1 MRAFFAN
8 FATPNANL
16 TSLMSVNYLLS
27 RLDWQQI
34 ASAFIVLFAV
44 IDVLGSTPIFISL
57 KDKGRPTNALKATL
71 ISSALLVGFFY
82 AGDAVLHLFSVDIRS
97 FAVAG
102 SLIIFLLA
110 LEMLLDIEIFKY
122 SGPLKEAT
130 LIPVV
135 FPLIAGAGSFT
146 TLLSL
151 KAEYASVNIMVGL
164 ALNMIFV
171 YFVISAADRVER
183 LVSRTVI
190 YVLRK
195 FFGIILLAI
204 AVRLFTSN
212 LLELLAAC

>member
-1 MRAFFAN
+1 MITFENIFS
-8 FATPNANL
+8 
-16 TSLMSVNYLLS
+16 SLS
-27 RLDWQQI
+27 WQQI
-34 ASAFIVLFAV
+34 ASAFIVLFAI

-57 KDKGRPTNALKATL
+57 KNKGRPANALKATL
-71 ISSALLVGFFY
+71 ISTVLLVGFFY
-82 AGDAVLHLFSVDIRS
+82 AGDAVLRLFSVDIQS
-97 FAVAG
+97 FAAAG

-151 KAEYASVNIMVGL
+151 KAEYASINIMIALG
-164 ALNMIFV
+164 LNMIFV
-171 YFVISAADRVER
+171 YFIIKATESVER
-183 LVSRTVI
+183 IVSRTLI

-195 FFGIILLAI
+195 FFGVILLAI
-204 AVRLFTSN
+204 AVKLFTTN
-212 LLELLAAC
+212 IATLLTVL

>member
-1 MRAFFAN
+1 M
-8 FATPNANL
+8 
-16 TSLMSVNYLLS
+16 LS
-27 RLDWQQI
+27 RLSWQQV
-34 ASAFIVLFAV
+34 ASAFIVLFAI

-57 KDKGRPTNALKATL
+57 KKGGRPTNALKATL
-71 ISSALLVGFFY
+71 ISTFLLVGFFY
-82 AGDAVLHLFSVDIRS
+82 AGDAVLKLFSVDIQS

-151 KAEYASVNIMVGL
+151 KAEYASVNIMIAL
-164 ALNMIFV
+164 FLNMLFV
-171 YFVISAADRVER
+171 YIVIRGADCVER
-183 LVSRTVI
+183 IVSRTAI

-195 FFGIILLAI
+195 FFGVILLAI
-204 AVRLFTSN
+204 GVKLFTAN
-212 LLELLAAC
+212 LTALIEVLK

>member
-1 MRAFFAN
+1 M
-8 FATPNANL
+8 TL
-16 TSLMSVNYLLS
+16 DYILS
-27 RLDWQQI
+27 RLSWQEI

-57 KDKGRPTNALKATL
+57 KDRGRPTNALKATV
-71 ISSALLVGFFY
+71 ISTALLVGFFY
-82 AGDAVLHLFSVDIRS
+82 AGDAVLRLFSVDIQS

-110 LEMLLDIEIFKY
+110 IEMLLDIEIFKY
-122 SGPLKEAT
+122 NGPLKEAT

-135 FPLIAGAGSFT
+135 FPLIAGAGAFT

-164 ALNMIFV
+164 MLNMLFV
-171 YFVISAADRVER
+171 YFVIKGADCVER
-183 LVSRTVI
+183 IVSKTAI

-204 AVRLFTSN
+204 SVKLFTAN
-212 LLELLAAC
+212 IMPLVQMLK

>member
-1 MRAFFAN
+1 M
-8 FATPNANL
+8 TL
-16 TSLMSVNYLLS
+16 DYILS
-27 RLDWQQI
+27 RLSWQEI

-57 KDKGRPTNALKATL
+57 KDRGRPTNALKATV
-71 ISSALLVGFFY
+71 ISTALLVGFFY
-82 AGDAVLHLFSVDIRS
+82 AGDAVLRLFSVDIQS

-110 LEMLLDIEIFKY
+110 IEMLLDIEIFKY
-122 SGPLKEAT
+122 NGPLKEAT

-135 FPLIAGAGSFT
+135 FPLIAGAGAFT

-164 ALNMIFV
+164 MLNMLFV
-171 YFVISAADRVER
+171 YFVIKGADCVER
-183 LVSRTVI
+183 IVSKTTI

-204 AVRLFTSN
+204 SVKLFTAN
-212 LLELLAAC
+212 IMPLVQMLK

>member
-1 MRAFFAN
+1 MIIN
-8 FATPNANL
+8 IENI
-16 TSLMSVNYLLS
+16 LS
-27 RLDWQQI
+27 ALDWQQT
-34 ASAFIVLFAV
+34 ASAFIVLFAI

-57 KDKGRPTNALKATL
+57 KNKGRPINARNATL
-71 ISSALLVGFFY
+71 ISTALLVGFFY
-82 AGDAVLHLFSVDIRS
+82 AGDAVLHLFSVDIES

-151 KAEYASVNIMVGL
+151 RAEYRSMNIMAGL
-164 ALNMIFV
+164 LLNMLFV
-171 YFVISAADRVER
+171 YFVIKGADRVER
-183 LVSRTVI
+183 IVSRTTI

-195 FFGIILLAI
+195 FFGVILMAI
-204 AVRLFTSN
+204 AVKLFTTN
-212 LLELLAAC
+212 LAALISVLD

>member
-1 MRAFFAN
+1 MAIN
-8 FATPNANL
+8 IENI
-16 TSLMSVNYLLS
+16 LS
-27 RLDWQQI
+27 ALDWQQT
-34 ASAFIVLFAV
+34 ASAFIVLFAI

-57 KDKGRPTNALKATL
+57 KNKGRPINARNATL
-71 ISSALLVGFFY
+71 ISTALLVGFFY
-82 AGDAVLHLFSVDIRS
+82 AGDAVLHLFSVDIES

-151 KAEYASVNIMVGL
+151 RAEYRSVNIMAGL
-164 ALNMIFV
+164 LLNMLFV
-171 YFVISAADRVER
+171 YFVIKGADRVER
-183 LVSRTVI
+183 IVSRTTI

-195 FFGIILLAI
+195 FFGVILMAI
-204 AVRLFTSN
+204 AVKLFTTN
-212 LLELLAAC
+212 LAALISVLD

>member
-1 MRAFFAN
+1 M
-8 FATPNANL
+8 
-16 TSLMSVNYLLS
+16 LS
-27 RLDWQQI
+27 ALDWQQT
-34 ASAFIVLFAV
+34 ASAFIVLFAI

-57 KDKGRPTNALKATL
+57 KNKGRPINARNATL
-71 ISSALLVGFFY
+71 ISTALLVGFFY
-82 AGDAVLHLFSVDIRS
+82 AGDAVLHLFSVDIES

-151 KAEYASVNIMVGL
+151 RAEYRSVNIMAGL
-164 ALNMIFV
+164 LLNMLFV
-171 YFVISAADRVER
+171 YFVIKGADRVER
-183 LVSRTVI
+183 IVSRTAI

-195 FFGIILLAI
+195 FFGVILMAI
-204 AVRLFTSN
+204 AVKLFTTN
-212 LLELLAAC
+212 LAALISVLD

>member
-1 MRAFFAN
+1 MSFD
-8 FATPNANL
+8 NL
-16 TSLMSVNYLLS
+16 FSS
-27 RLDWQQI
+27 LDWQQI

-57 KDKGRPTNALKATL
+57 KDRGRPTNALKATL
-71 ISSALLVGFFY
+71 ISAVLLVGFFY
-82 AGDAVLHLFSVDIRS
+82 AGDGVLHLFNVDIQS

-102 SLIIFLLA
+102 SLIIFLMA
-110 LEMLLDIEIFKY
+110 IEMLLDIEIFKY

-135 FPLIAGAGSFT
+135 FPLIAGAGAFT

-151 KAEYASVNIMVGL
+151 KAEYSSVNIMVGL
-164 ALNMIFV
+164 AMNMVFV
-171 YFVISAADRVER
+171 YFVLLAADRVER
-183 LVSRTVI
+183 VISKTFI

-204 AVRLFTSN
+204 SVKLFTAN
-212 LLELLAAC
+212 LMPLIESLK

>member
-1 MRAFFAN
+1 MTIN
-8 FATPNANL
+8 IENI
-16 TSLMSVNYLLS
+16 LS
-27 RLDWQQI
+27 ALDWQQT
-34 ASAFIVLFAV
+34 ASAFIVLFAI

-57 KDKGRPTNALKATL
+57 KNKGRPINARNATL
-71 ISSALLVGFFY
+71 ISTALLVGFFY
-82 AGDAVLHLFSVDIRS
+82 AGDAVLHLFSVDIES

-151 KAEYASVNIMVGL
+151 RAEYRSVNIMAGL
-164 ALNMIFV
+164 LLNMLFV
-171 YFVISAADRVER
+171 YFVIKGADRVER
-183 LVSRTVI
+183 IVSRTAI

-195 FFGIILLAI
+195 FFGVILMAI
-204 AVRLFTSN
+204 AVKLFTTN
-212 LLELLAAC
+212 LAALISVLD